1 MAQYSKID
9 SRSNLEMA
17 NEAFYRNQADS
28 YRNSKEYI
36 RMVNQYPVLKT
47 TIGECKNERF
57 VA

>member
-1 MAQYSKID
+1 MDTSAKIE
-9 SRSNLEMA
+9 SGFNLEMA

-28 YRNSKEYI
+28 YRNSEEYN

>member
-1 MAQYSKID
+1 MEASAKIE
-9 SRSNLEMA
+9 SSLNLEMA

-28 YRNSKEYI
+28 YRNSEEYS